1 MKRAIIKALNEIE
14 SQLSGQ
20 SAVATYSYMMLCVKA
35 EEMALLPVS
44 INIEGEEKYIEEV
57 ASVVKPDDYTFIV
70 IPHFDEDLVA
80 VKSGIHAQYPAFQLE
95 VESKTVDVY
104 DKKEENKPIPVAVKY
119 LKVTMPSVNDD
130 RKEELTQD
138 VEKIYEQCKSQMT
151 KSCNSAK
158 AKIELLLKNES
169 DDVKN
174 EAMDSL
180 AATKKKW
187 TEHRDKVYGEKIKEI
202 NRGYDK
208 WQLEEAQH

>member
-1 MKRAIIKALNEIE
+1 MLHETE
-14 SQLSGQ
+14 TQLSGQ
-20 SAVATYSYMMLCVKA
+20 SAVATYGYMMLCVKA
-35 EEMALLPVS
+35 EEIALLPVS

-80 VKSGIHAQYPAFQLE
+80 VKSGIHAQYPAFKLE
-95 VESKTVDVY
+95 VETKTVDVY
-104 DKKEENKPIPVAVKY
+104 DKNNENKPIRVPVKY
-119 LKVTMPSVNDD
+119 LKVTMPSVDDD
-130 RKEELTQD
+130 RQKELKED
-138 VEKIYEQCKSQMT
+138 ADKIYEQCKSRMAT
-151 KSCNSAK
+151 TCNSAK
-158 AKIELLLKNES
+158 AKIDILLKNES

-174 EAMDSL
+174 EALDSF

-202 NRGYDK
+202 NTGHDK

>member
-119 LKVTMPSVNDD
+119 LKVTIPSVNDD

-138 VEKIYEQCKSQMT
+138 VGWPTLCQGSDRAAGAGRPRFRGRYRAERRPHDACREVLRQGMT
-151 KSCNSAK
+151 QGA
-158 AKIELLLKNES
+158 
-169 DDVKN
+169 D
-174 EAMDSL
+174 
-180 AATKKKW
+180 KK
-187 TEHRDKVYGEKIKEI
+187 
-202 NRGYDK
+202 
-208 WQLEEAQH
+208 

>member
-80 VKSGIHAQYPAFQLE
+80 VCQGSDRAAGAGRPRFRGRYRAERRPHDACRE
-95 VESKTVDVY
+95 VLRQGMTQGA
-104 DKKEENKPIPVAVKY
+104 DKK
-119 LKVTMPSVNDD
+119 
-130 RKEELTQD
+130 
-138 VEKIYEQCKSQMT
+138 
-151 KSCNSAK
+151 
-158 AKIELLLKNES
+158 
-169 DDVKN
+169 
-174 EAMDSL
+174 
-180 AATKKKW
+180 
-187 TEHRDKVYGEKIKEI
+187 
-202 NRGYDK
+202 
-208 WQLEEAQH
+208 